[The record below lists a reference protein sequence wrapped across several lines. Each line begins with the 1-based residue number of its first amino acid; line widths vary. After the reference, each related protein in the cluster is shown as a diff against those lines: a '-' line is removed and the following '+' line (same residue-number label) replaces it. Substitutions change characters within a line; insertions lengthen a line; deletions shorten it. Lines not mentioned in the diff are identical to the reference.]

1 MSIFAGKTLMITG
14 GTGSFGNAVLN
25 RFLRTDIGEI
35 RIFSRDEKKQ
45 DDMRHEYQVKYPDV
59 AHKIKFFIGDV
70 RNLQSCKNAMP
81 GVDYIFHAAA
91 LKQVPSCEFFP
102 MEAVKT
108 NVIGTDNVLTAAIE
122 ASVGAVIC
130 LSTDKAAY
138 PINAMGISKA
148 LMEKVA
154 IAKGRELGEG
164 AATTICCTRY
174 GNVMAS
180 RGSVIPLWVEQMIEG
195 NPITITDPN
204 MTRFMMTLDDAVDL
218 VIYAFTHGHNGD
230 LFVQKAPA
238 ATLETLATALKEIYS
253 KVDPKYG
260 DTEVRVIGTRHGEKL
275 YETLVTRE
283 EMAKAID
290 MGNYYRIPCDNRDLN
305 YDKFFSEGDEV
316 VSRIEDYHSHN
327 TQRLDVEGM
336 KKQLMRLRFIQE
348 DLGLIE
354 KAKARE
360 IRSE

>member
-1 MSIFAGKTLMITG
+1 MSIFTGKVLLITG
-14 GTGSFGNAVLN
+14 VTGSFGNAVLR
-25 RFLRTDIGEI
+25 RFHNSDIKEI

-45 DDMRHEYQVKYPDV
+45 DDMRHALQNPKVKFY
-59 AHKIKFFIGDV
+59 IGNV
-70 RNLQSCKNAMP
+70 RDKSSVDIAMR
-81 GVDYIFHAAA
+81 GVDYVFAAAA

-102 MEAVKT
+102 MEATRT
-108 NVIGTDNVLTAAIE
+108 NVIGTGNVLESAIE
-122 ASVGAVIC
+122 HGVENVVV

-154 IAKGRELGEG
+154 ISKGRELGEG

-180 RGSVIPLWVEQMIEG
+180 RGSVIPLWVEQMMEG
-195 NPITITDPN
+195 KPITITDPN

-218 VIYAFTHGHNGD
+218 VVYAFQHGHNGD

-238 ATLETLATALKEIYS
+238 ATLSTLAEALKQIYA
-253 KVDPKYG
+253 KVNPKYG
-260 DTEVRVIGTRHGEKL
+260 ETEVRVIGTRHGEKL

-283 EMAKAID
+283 EMSKAID
-290 MGNYYRIPCDNRDLN
+290 MGNYYRIPCDTRDLN
-305 YDKFFSEGDEV
+305 YDKFFTKGSEDI
-316 VSRIEDYHSHN
+316 SKIEDYHSHN
-327 TQRLDVEGM
+327 THRLDIEGM
-336 KKQLMRLRFIQE
+336 KQQLLRLRFIQE
-348 DLGLIE
+348 DLGMIDR
-354 KAKARE
+354 AKPRD

>member
-25 RFLRTDIGEI
+25 RFLRTDIAEI

-45 DDMRHEYQVKYPDV
+45 DDMRHDYQVRYPEV
-59 AHKIKFFIGDV
+59 AHKIKFYIGDV
-70 RNLQSCKNAMP
+70 RSLESIRSAMP
-81 GVDYIFHAAA
+81 GTDYIFHAAA

-102 MEAVKT
+102 MEATMT
-108 NVIGTDNVLTAAIE
+108 NVVGTNNVLLSAIE
-122 ASVGAVIC
+122 HGVKNVVV

-164 AATTICCTRY
+164 AGTTICCTRY

-180 RGSVIPLWVEQMIEG
+180 RGSVIPLWVEQIMAG
-195 NPITITDPN
+195 KPITITDPN

-238 ATLETLATALKEIYS
+238 ATLEVLAEALKQIYS
-253 KVDPKYG
+253 KMDPVYG
-260 DTEVRVIGTRHGEKL
+260 ETEVKVIGTRHGEKL

-305 YDKFFSEGDEV
+305 YDKFFTEGNEDM
-316 VSRIEDYHSHN
+316 SKIEDYHSHN
-327 TQRLDVEGM
+327 TGRLDVEGM
-336 KKQLMRLRFIQE
+336 KEQLMRLRFIQE
-348 DLGLIE
+348 DLGLIPR
-354 KAKARE
+354 AKARD